1 MIDRRQ
7 LLAST
12 AALAVFGSTPAAFAA
27 DKPAI
32 KISSVLAMTGIGS
45 VYGILYNAALQMAF
59 DDINAAGGV
68 NGSKLELLQEDD
80 QLQPAQSVLCFR
92 KAITDGSLAEL
103 GPLTGTS
110 WETVAPIANA
120 MKMPALCFTASKAGI
135 SAPPYAL
142 RIAPPDDTAIPEGVA
157 EFMKLHPN
165 VKKIAIA
172 GAAQEASGAAGVE
185 LFTKIAK
192 ELGLEVVAT
201 ASYQTRTSDFSPDA
215 IKIRGANPDAVFV
228 SSLGPT
234 SLPLVKELEVQGFDK
249 PILLN
254 SLVWAGAGFIHA
266 VGTAGKNVYTIGF
279 STNDPD
285 PANPKYTDYVTRFLE
300 RTKKTTNLPQPI
312 NVCNTTL
319 PYDTVFLLADIMR
332 KAGIDGTTA
341 PEKGRE
347 LIKVGLEGLKQFQN
361 INTITMRDTGDGHIK
376 CHLLKANAQTK
387 QWEYALA
394 PDQRIKTPAPFKAR
408 G

>member
-1 MIDRRQ
+1 MFNRRQ

-12 AALAVFGSTPAAFAA
+12 AAIAVSGHTPLAFAA

-32 KISSVLAMTGIGS
+32 KIGSILAMTGIGS
-45 VYGILYNAALQMAF
+45 VYGILYNAALKLAI
-59 DDINAAGGV
+59 DDVNAAGGV

-80 QLQPAQSVLCFR
+80 QLQPAQSVLSFR
-92 KAITDGSLAEL
+92 KLTSDGALIEL

-120 MKMPALCFTASKAGI
+120 TKMPAICFTASKAGI

-157 EFMKLHPN
+157 EFIKLHPN

-172 GAAQEASGAAGVE
+172 GDAQEASGAAGME
-185 LFTKIAK
+185 LFAKVAK
-192 ELGLEVVAT
+192 ESGLEVVAT
-201 ASYQTRTSDFSPDA
+201 ASYQTRTADFSADA

-266 VGTAGKNVYTIGF
+266 VGTAGKNVFTIGF

-285 PANPKYTDYVTRFLE
+285 PANPKYTDYVTRFIE
-300 RTKKTTNLPQPI
+300 RTKTTTNLPQPI

-319 PYDTVFLLADIMR
+319 PYDTVFLVADIMR
-332 KAGIDGTTA
+332 KAGIDGTTPA
-341 PEKGRE
+341 EKGRE
-347 LIKVGLEGLKQFQN
+347 LIKTALDGLKTYQG
-361 INTITMRDTGDGHIK
+361 INKITMRDTGDGHIK
-376 CHLLKANAQTK
+376 CHLLKANATTK
-387 QWEYALA
+387 QWEYALT
-394 PDQRIKTPAPFKAR
+394 PDKRITTPAAFKAR

>member
-12 AALAVFGSTPAAFAA
+12 AALAVAGHAPLALAA

-32 KISSVLAMTGIGS
+32 KVGSVLAMTGIGA
-45 VYGILYNAALQMAF
+45 VYGILYNAALKMAV
-59 DDINAAGGV
+59 DDVNAAGGV
-68 NGSKLELLQEDD
+68 NGSQLTLLQEDD

-92 KAITDGSLAEL
+92 KLVSEGAVVEL

-172 GAAQEASGAAGVE
+172 GDAQEASGAAGME
-185 LFTKIAK
+185 LFAK
-192 ELGLEVVAT
+192 MAKDLGLEVVAT
-201 ASYQTRTSDFSPDA
+201 AAYQTRTSDFSPDA
-215 IKIRGANPDAVFV
+215 IKIRGANPDAIFV

-234 SLPLVKELEVQGFDK
+234 SLPLVKELEIQGFDK

-279 STNDPD
+279 STNDVD
-285 PANPKYTDYVTRFLE
+285 PANAKYNDYVKRFIE
-300 RTKKTTNLPQPI
+300 RTKTTTNLPQPV

-319 PYDTVFLLADIMR
+319 PYDTVFLVADIMR
-332 KAGIDGTTA
+332 KAGIDGTTPA
-341 PEKGRE
+341 DKARE
-347 LIKVGLEGLKQFQN
+347 LIRAGLDGLKAYQG
-361 INTITMRDTGDGHIK
+361 INKITLRDTGDGHIK

-394 PDQRIKTPAPFKAR
+394 PDQRIKTPAAFKTR

>member
-12 AALAVFGSTPAAFAA
+12 AALAVSGHAPVAFAA
-27 DKPAI
+27 DKPPI
-32 KISSVLAMTGIGS
+32 KIGSILAMTGIGS
-45 VYGILYNAALQMAF
+45 VYGILYNAALKLAI
-59 DDINAAGGV
+59 DDVNAAGGV
-68 NGSKLELLQEDD
+68 NGSQLTLLQEDD

-92 KAITDGSLAEL
+92 KTISDGSMVEL

-110 WETVAPIANA
+110 WETIAPIANQL
-120 MKMPALCFTASKAGI
+120 KMPALCFTASKAGI

-165 VKKIAIA
+165 VKKVAIA
-172 GAAQEASGAAGVE
+172 GDAQEASGAAGME
-185 LFTKIAK
+185 LFAKMAK

-201 ASYQTRTSDFSPDA
+201 AAYQTRTSDFSPDA
-215 IKIRGANPDAVFV
+215 IKLRGANPDAIFV

-234 SLPLVKELEVQGFDK
+234 SLPLVKELEIQGFDK

-300 RTKKTTNLPQPI
+300 RTKTTTSLPQPV

-319 PYDTVFLLADIMR
+319 PYDTVFLVADIMR
-332 KAGIDGTTA
+332 KAGIDGTT
-341 PEKGRE
+341 PVEKGRE
-347 LIKVGLEGLKQFQN
+347 MIKAGLEGLKEFQG
-361 INTITMRDTGDGHIK
+361 INKITLRDTGDGHIK

>member
-1 MIDRRQ
+1 MFNRRQ

-12 AALAVFGSTPAAFAA
+12 AAIAVSGHAPLAFAA

-32 KISSVLAMTGIGS
+32 KVGSILAMTGIGS
-45 VYGILYNAALQMAF
+45 VYGILYNAALKLAI
-59 DDINAAGGV
+59 DDVNAAGGV
-68 NGSKLELLQEDD
+68 NGSQLALLQEDD
-80 QLQPAQSVLCFR
+80 QLQPSQSVLCFR
-92 KAITDGSLAEL
+92 KLMGEGAVVEL

-120 MKMPALCFTASKAGI
+120 TKMPAICFTASKAGI

-157 EFMKLHPN
+157 EFIKLHPN

-172 GAAQEASGAAGVE
+172 GDAQEASGAAGME
-185 LFTKIAK
+185 LFARIAK
-192 ELGLEVVAT
+192 ESGLEVVAT
-201 ASYQTRTSDFSPDA
+201 ASYQTRTTDFSADA

-266 VGTAGKNVYTIGF
+266 VGTAGKNVFTIGF

-285 PANPKYTDYVTRFLE
+285 PANPKYTNYVSRFIE
-300 RTKKTTNLPQPI
+300 RTKTTTNLPQPI

-319 PYDTVFLLADIMR
+319 PYDTVFLVADIMR
-332 KAGIDGTTA
+332 KAGIDGTTPPDKA
-341 PEKGRE
+341 RE
-347 LIKVGLEGLKQFQN
+347 LIRAGLDGLKSYQG
-361 INTITMRDTGDGHIK
+361 INKITMRDTGDGHIK

-394 PDQRIKTPAPFKAR
+394 ADKRITAPAAFKTR